1 MRRSFLVGLIPAVAF
16 AAITFAQ
23 TKEAAAG
30 PILGLDLD
38 LGTAFQN
45 RNTSSIDF
53 SAGGGVRL
61 GYRFIIPRSYVYV
74 QPEIAGH
81 YMHFGFNSAEL
92 GYDYA
97 GTLTGGLKVGLTG
110 LVQPNV
116 FTHVG
121 LGFLGYDIGNGASQ
135 GYLGPDFDIGVGI
148 DFRIFRGFLLGA
160 QIAWNMADV
169 PSANSPSAAKW
180 INFGLTA
187 GFHFGEP
194 PPRVY
199 YVR

>member
-1 MRRSFLVGLIPAVAF
+1 MRRSFLVGLVVPALAF
-16 AAITFAQ
+16 AAFTFGQ

-30 PILGLDLD
+30 PILGLDFD
-38 LGTAFQN
+38 LGTAFQSQN
-45 RNTSSIDF
+45 QSSVDF

-61 GYRFIIPRSYVYV
+61 GYRFVIPRTYIYV
-74 QPEIAGH
+74 QPEIGGH
-81 YMHFGFNSAEL
+81 YMHFGFNSQEI

-97 GTLTGGLKVGLTG
+97 GTLTGGIKVGLSG
-110 LVQPNV
+110 IVQPNV

-121 LGFLGYDIGNGASQ
+121 LGFLGVDTGVGSQ

-148 DFRIFRGFLLGA
+148 DFRVWRGFLLGA

-169 PSANSPSAAKW
+169 PSANSLDAAKW
-180 INFGLTA
+180 MNFGVNA
-187 GFHFGEP
+187 SFHFGEA